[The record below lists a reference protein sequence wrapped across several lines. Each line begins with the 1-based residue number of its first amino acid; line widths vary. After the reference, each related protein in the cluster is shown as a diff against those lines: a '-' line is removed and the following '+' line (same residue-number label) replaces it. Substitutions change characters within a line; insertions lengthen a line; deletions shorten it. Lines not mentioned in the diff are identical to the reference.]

1 MAIWIIAAIAA
12 FYIKGLCGFAN
23 TLVFDSILSFS
34 ANNISISPVELLTGY
49 PSNGIM
55 AFRERKHINV
65 KLCLKTIVLLI
76 IGSIPGTLFLA
87 NASDKIVKIVL
98 GFVIVILGIEM
109 LYKEIKGTT
118 GDRPKWFLAMLGLIG
133 GIMCGLYGIGV
144 LVGVFMNYK
153 TSDTHEFKANMATVF
168 FAENTIRIINYSLLG
183 IITIDILK
191 QSLFL
196 IPAMLVGLFLG
207 MKSADFLNEKVAKK
221 IVIVMLIISGVALIL
236 NNVM

>member
-1 MAIWIIAAIAA
+1 MTIWIIAAIAA

-87 NASDKIVKIVL
+87 
-98 GFVIVILGIEM
+98 
-109 LYKEIKGTT
+109 
-118 GDRPKWFLAMLGLIG
+118 
-133 GIMCGLYGIGV
+133 
-144 LVGVFMNYK
+144 
-153 TSDTHEFKANMATVF
+153 
-168 FAENTIRIINYSLLG
+168 
-183 IITIDILK
+183 
-191 QSLFL
+191 LFL
-196 IPAMLVGLFLG
+196 IPAMLLGLFLG
-207 MKSADFLNEKVAKK
+207 MKSADFLDEKVAKK

-236 NNVM
+236 NNVI